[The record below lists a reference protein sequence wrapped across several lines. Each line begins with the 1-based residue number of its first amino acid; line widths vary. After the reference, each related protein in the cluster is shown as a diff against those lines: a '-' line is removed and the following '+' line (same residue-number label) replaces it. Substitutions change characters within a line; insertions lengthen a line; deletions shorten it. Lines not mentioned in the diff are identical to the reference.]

1 MPVTPPEWVL
11 RYSLKHVTVRLD
23 ALEVKRVWDER
34 AATVVVRSYRST
46 VADADPVD
54 DDGSDVE
61 DRKGGAR
68 RGAPLSDSGSG
79 SGGSS
84 AGGRGT
90 VRVRAVPH
98 RVVRESLNRLELPGL
113 FRVLAEHIWQRFA
126 EDNASELVQ
135 AQHKLGAG

>member
-1 MPVTPPEWVL
+1 MPVNPPEWVL

-46 VADADPVD
+46 IADADPAD
-54 DDGSDVE
+54 DDGSDIE
-61 DRKGGAR
+61 DRKGGSR
-68 RGAPLSDSGSG
+68 RGAPVSDSGSG
-79 SGGSS
+79 SGSSS
-84 AGGRGT
+84 AGGRDT

-126 EDNASELVQ
+126 EANASELVQ
-135 AQHKLGAG
+135 AQLKLGAA